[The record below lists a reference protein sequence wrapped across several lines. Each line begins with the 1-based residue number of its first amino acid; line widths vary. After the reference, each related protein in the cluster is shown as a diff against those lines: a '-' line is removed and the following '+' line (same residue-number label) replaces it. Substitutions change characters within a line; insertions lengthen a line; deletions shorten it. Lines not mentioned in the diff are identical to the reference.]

1 MTLLRKILGDAKLS
15 QEEIE
20 ATEALKAAKA
30 AGAQVVDG
38 TGAPADASRGQEFA
52 PLDPASG
59 GKPDADNPEVKD
71 KAAGAKTDPD
81 APATVDSPA
90 DAGKDAGSTTGA
102 GKKDE
107 TDVNN
112 SADIAGSAKVSKED
126 DDANAVEVEP
136 EVAAE
141 VAAALDPEDEV
152 IAEIDEVGEETEEAT
167 VAATDIGHAEDDVAS
182 LQETV
187 ATMEAMINRGFV
199 SEGELFICAK
209 RGQRILKRYDVYI
222 PSVAQENLSSEE
234 GRLDQMAQTARDMA
248 MATEGIVDGIKA
260 GWAKLKEKV
269 SSAMTRLVS
278 VNARLTARAQ
288 RLEAACGAIDKSA
301 AKGSTVKLPRDV
313 HRFLTDE
320 AGKLLPADASA
331 GRLLA
336 ASKEILSRYPM
347 AVAKAAK
354 GQNPGMNKG
363 VLARLPAGLTMSTTS
378 DGYPIFR
385 TTRLSDK
392 ADRSAAPVVAPTQLA
407 KIVGNV
413 RAVLDVLEDK
423 NMGLVKALEVAQATG
438 DEDSIKRVDMMV
450 SHLLDFYFYA
460 QRVAGALLGY
470 VATQVAQ
477 YGVKAKA

>member
-20 ATEALKAAKA
+20 AAEALKAAKA

-71 KAAGAKTDPD
+71 KSAGAKVDPD

-90 DAGKDAGSTTGA
+90 DAGKD
-102 GKKDE
+102 
-107 TDVNN
+107 
-112 SADIAGSAKVSKED
+112 AGSAKVSKED

-167 VAATDIGHAEDDVAS
+167 VAATDISHAEDDVAS

-187 ATMEAMINRGFV
+187 ATMEAMVNRGFV

-301 AKGSTVKLPRDV
+301 AKGSAVKLPRDV

-392 ADRSAAPVVAPTQLA
+392 ADRSAAPVVTPAQLA

>member
-71 KAAGAKTDPD
+71 KSAGAKVDPD

-90 DAGKDAGSTTGA
+90 DTGKD
-102 GKKDE
+102 
-107 TDVNN
+107 
-112 SADIAGSAKVSKED
+112 AGSAKVSKED

-167 VAATDIGHAEDDVAS
+167 VAATDISHAEDDVAS

-187 ATMEAMINRGFV
+187 ATMEAMVNRGFV
-199 SEGELFICAK
+199 SEGELFICAR

-248 MATEGIVDGIKA
+248 LATEGIVDGIKA

-363 VLARLPAGLTMSTTS
+363 VLARLPAGLTMTTTS

-392 ADRSAAPVVAPTQLA
+392 ADRSAAPVVAPAQLA

>member
-20 ATEALKAAKA
+20 ATEALKVAKA

-71 KAAGAKTDPD
+71 KSAGAKVDPD

-90 DAGKDAGSTTGA
+90 DAGKD
-102 GKKDE
+102 
-107 TDVNN
+107 
-112 SADIAGSAKVSKED
+112 AGSAKVSKED

-167 VAATDIGHAEDDVAS
+167 VAATDISHAEDDVAS

-187 ATMEAMINRGFV
+187 ATMEAMVNRGFV

-248 MATEGIVDGIKA
+248 LATEGIVDGIKA

-392 ADRSAAPVVAPTQLA
+392 ADRSTAPVVAPAQLA

>member
-1 MTLLRKILGDAKLS
+1 MTLLRKILNDAKLS
-15 QEEIE
+15 QEEID
-20 ATEALKAAKA
+20 AKA
-30 AGAQVVDG
+30 ALSAAKSAGAEVVDG

-71 KAAGAKTDPD
+71 KSAGAKVDPN

-90 DAGKDAGSTTGA
+90 DAGKDAGSTTGS

-112 SADIAGSAKVSKED
+112 SADIAGKAKVSKED
-126 DDANAVEVEP
+126 DVDTAVEVEP

-141 VAAALDPEDEV
+141 VEAALDPEDEV
-152 IAEIDEVGEETEEAT
+152 IAEIDEVGEATDETVT
-167 VAATDIGHAEDDVAS
+167 VASDIARAEDDVTS
-182 LQETV
+182 LTETV
-187 ATMEAMINRGFV
+187 ATMEAMVQRGFV
-199 SEGELFICAK
+199 SEGELVICTK
-209 RGQRILKRYDVYI
+209 RGQRILGRYDTYV
-222 PSVAQENLSSEE
+222 PSISQENLTSEE
-234 GRLDQMAQTARDMA
+234 GRLDQMAQSARDLA
-248 MATEGIVDGIKA
+248 MATEGIVEGIKA
-260 GWAKLKEKV
+260 GLAKLRDKV
-269 SSAMTRLVS
+269 GSALKQVVN
-278 VNARLTARAQ
+278 VNARLGARAQ

-301 AKGSTVKLPRDV
+301 TKGTTVQLARGT

-320 AGKLLPADASA
+320 AGKLLPPAESA
-331 GRLLA
+331 TRLLN

-354 GQNPGMNKG
+354 GQSPGMNKA
-363 VLARLPAGLTMSTTS
+363 VLARLPAGLTMKTTS
-378 DGYPIFR
+378 DGYPIFAS
-385 TTRLSDK
+385 TRLSDR
-392 ADRSAAPVVAPTQLA
+392 ADRSAAPVLAPAQLA

-423 NMGLVKALEVAQATG
+423 NTGLVKALEVAQATG

-450 SHLLDFYFYA
+450 SHLIDFYFYA

>member
-20 ATEALKAAKA
+20 ATEALKVAKA

-71 KAAGAKTDPD
+71 KSAGAKVDPD

-90 DAGKDAGSTTGA
+90 DAGKD
-102 GKKDE
+102 
-107 TDVNN
+107 
-112 SADIAGSAKVSKED
+112 AGSAKVSKED

-141 VAAALDPEDEV
+141 VAAALDPDDEV

-167 VAATDIGHAEDDVAS
+167 VAATDISHAEDDVAS

-187 ATMEAMINRGFV
+187 ATMEAMVNRGFV

-248 MATEGIVDGIKA
+248 LATEGIVDGIKA

-392 ADRSAAPVVAPTQLA
+392 ADRSTAPVVAPAQLA

>member
-20 ATEALKAAKA
+20 ATEALKVAKA

-71 KAAGAKTDPD
+71 KSAGAKVDPD

-90 DAGKDAGSTTGA
+90 DAGKD
-102 GKKDE
+102 
-107 TDVNN
+107 
-112 SADIAGSAKVSKED
+112 AGSAKVSKED

-167 VAATDIGHAEDDVAS
+167 VAATDISHAEDDVAS

-187 ATMEAMINRGFV
+187 ATMEAMVNRGFV

-248 MATEGIVDGIKA
+248 LATEGIVDGIKA

-392 ADRSAAPVVAPTQLA
+392 ADRSAAPVVAPAQLA

>member
-20 ATEALKAAKA
+20 AAEALKAAKA

-71 KAAGAKTDPD
+71 KSAGAKVDPD

-90 DAGKDAGSTTGA
+90 DAGKD
-102 GKKDE
+102 
-107 TDVNN
+107 
-112 SADIAGSAKVSKED
+112 AGSAKVSKED

-152 IAEIDEVGEETEEAT
+152 IAEIDEVGEETEEAA

-187 ATMEAMINRGFV
+187 ATMEAMVNRGFV

-301 AKGSTVKLPRDV
+301 AKGSAVKLPRDV

-363 VLARLPAGLTMSTTS
+363 VLARLPAGLTMTTTS

-392 ADRSAAPVVAPTQLA
+392 ADRSAAPVVAPAQLA

>member
-71 KAAGAKTDPD
+71 KSAGAKVDPD
-81 APATVDSPA
+81 APSTVDSPA
-90 DAGKDAGSTTGA
+90 DAGKD
-102 GKKDE
+102 
-107 TDVNN
+107 
-112 SADIAGSAKVSKED
+112 AGSAKVSKED

-152 IAEIDEVGEETEEAT
+152 IAEIDEVGEETEEAA

-187 ATMEAMINRGFV
+187 ATMEAMVNRGFV

-248 MATEGIVDGIKA
+248 LATEGIVDGIKA

-363 VLARLPAGLTMSTTS
+363 VLARLPAGLTMTTTS

-392 ADRSAAPVVAPTQLA
+392 ADRSAAPVVAPAQLA